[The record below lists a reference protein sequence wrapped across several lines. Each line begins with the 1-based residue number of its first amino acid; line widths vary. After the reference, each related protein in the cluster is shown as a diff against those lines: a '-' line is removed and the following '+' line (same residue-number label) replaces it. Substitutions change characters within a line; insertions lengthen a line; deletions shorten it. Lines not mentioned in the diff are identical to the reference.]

1 MAIIAVPPELM
12 TPTAAGLLEAA
23 AALGLPA
30 SVVATN
36 SDTPLGIGFVVPDE
50 VAEKWNAP
58 RAAGEPGIP
67 EVAEKPRVAEPVQ
80 RRRGPR
86 KPETEV

>member
-58 RAAGEPGIP
+58 KAAEEPEAKEP
-67 EVAEKPRVAEPVQ
+67 APRK
-80 RRRGPR
+80 RGPR
-86 KPETEV
+86 KPETEA

>member
-12 TPTAAGLLEAA
+12 TPTAAGLLKAA
-23 AALGLPA
+23 ADLGLPA

-50 VAEKWNAP
+50 VAEKWNGTKGSAAPEAP
-58 RAAGEPGIP
+58 RERGT
-67 EVAEKPRVAEPVQ
+67 AESAP

-86 KPETEV
+86 KPETEA